1 MELPE
6 LKKGRLGVISHS
18 GSLIGTFVSRGQ
30 ARGLGF
36 SKLLSVGNAAD
47 LTVGEVG
54 EILVDDDKTDA
65 ILLFLETLRDAD
77 RIAAFARPAYDK
89 GQPGLAYK
97 LGKSDIGREPAT
109 SPPGALAGTHDTV
122 DAFLRHHGIV
132 RQPRRAPWS

>member
-1 MELPE
+1 MGVISTDPPMPLTPNTIMELPE

-36 SKLLSVGNAAD
+36 SKLLSVGNEAD

-65 ILLFLETLRDAD
+65 ILLFLD
-77 RIAAFARPAYDK
+77 R
-89 GQPGLAYK
+89 
-97 LGKSDIGREPAT
+97 KSTRLN
-109 SPPGALAGTHDTV
+109 SSH
-122 DAFLRHHGIV
+122 
-132 RQPRRAPWS
+132 

>member
-36 SKLLSVGNAAD
+36 SKLLSVGNEAD

-77 RIAAFARPAYDK
+77 RIAAFARRAYDK
-89 GQPGLAYK
+89 GKPVIAYK
-97 LGKSDIGREPAT
+97 LGNSDKIGRASWRER
-109 SPPGALAGTHDTV
+109 GG
-122 DAFLRHHGIV
+122 
-132 RQPRRAPWS
+132 Q